1 MARTKMIAKIVSD
14 QRRKQFQRKQAAH
27 KRVRSGVK
35 NIEGRVCN
43 KTFKIKQLIAVPE
56 NILAK
61 KSGQV
66 V

>member
-1 MARTKMIAKIVSD
+1 MITRIVSD
-14 QRRKQFQRKQAAH
+14 QRQRQFQRRQAAC
-27 KRVRSGVK
+27 KGVRSGVK

-56 NILAK
+56 NIQAK